1 MAKFNITNKAEK
13 VVSYIF
19 VATEKSPKKLR
30 CDMVPEIRKQGLR
43 ILEDIVRANQLSAN
57 GAVAT
62 PQSRAERE
70 ALQNDCLSTIRVLD
84 AFSEIAL
91 ERNYFTSKQFNYLT
105 QLSQELY
112 DMILKWRASDR
123 ARQ

>member
-1 MAKFNITNKAEK
+1 MARFNIINKAEK

-62 PQSRAERE
+62 TETRAERE
-70 ALQNDCLSTIRVLD
+70 NLQNDCLSTIRVLD

-112 DMILKWRASDR
+112 DMILKWRASDKAR
-123 ARQ
+123 A

>member
-43 ILEDIVRANQLSAN
+43 ILEDIVRANHDESL
-57 GAVAT
+57 
-62 PQSRAERE
+62 
-70 ALQNDCLSTIRVLD
+70 
-84 AFSEIAL
+84 
-91 ERNYFTSKQFNYLT
+91 
-105 QLSQELY
+105 
-112 DMILKWRASDR
+112 
-123 ARQ
+123 

>member
-1 MAKFNITNKAEK
+1 MARFNIINKAEK

-62 PQSRAERE
+62 TETRAERE
-70 ALQNDCLSTIRVLD
+70 NLQNDC
-84 AFSEIAL
+84 
-91 ERNYFTSKQFNYLT
+91 
-105 QLSQELY
+105 Y
-112 DMILKWRASDR
+112 DKGS
-123 ARQ
+123 